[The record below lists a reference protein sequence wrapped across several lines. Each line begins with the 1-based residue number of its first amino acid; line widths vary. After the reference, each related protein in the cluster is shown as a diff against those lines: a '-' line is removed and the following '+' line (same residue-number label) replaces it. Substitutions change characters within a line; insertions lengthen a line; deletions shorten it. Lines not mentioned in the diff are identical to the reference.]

1 MVQQGNHRYE
11 RRRMAVSKTVR
22 LNPISSRLQETLR
35 QIRKNWSAYLFIA
48 PGLIHFAIFTVFA
61 VSFAFYISFHEWN
74 IIQPAKPYVGLENY
88 IKLMGDPRFLRAVKN
103 TLTFMV
109 GVPLNLLTGLFVAL
123 LLNTKVRGQAIYRTF
138 FYIPV
143 VTPLVVS
150 SIIWKWVYQGDYGL
164 LNYYLLK
171 FGLIEHKIVWLA
183 NPDLALPALI
193 IMGIWLGTGSTMV
206 IYLAGLQSIPE
217 EMYDAAKVDG
227 ASTLQRLL
235 YITIPLL
242 RPTTFFLFIT
252 SVIGTFQIFTEVY
265 IMTNG
270 GPLNRTTTIGY
281 YLYTNAFRELEMG
294 YASAM
299 AFVLFAMIFVFTVI
313 QWKYTR
319 GDVEY

>member
-1 MVQQGNHRYE
+1 
-11 RRRMAVSKTVR
+11 MAVSKAIST
-22 LNPISSRLQETLR
+22 NPISSRMRETLR

-48 PGLIHFAIFTVFA
+48 PGLIHFAIFTMFA
-61 VSFAFYISFHEWN
+61 VGFAFYISFHEWN
-74 IIQPAKPYVGLENY
+74 IIQPDKPYVGLENY
-88 IKLMGDPRFLRAVKN
+88 IKLFRDPRFLRAVKN
-103 TLTFMV
+103 TMTFMV

-193 IMGIWLGTGSTMV
+193 VMGIWLGTGSTMV

-227 ASTLQRLL
+227 ANGLQRLL

-270 GPLNRTTTIGY
+270 GPLNRTTTIAY

-299 AFVLFAMIFVFTVI
+299 AFVLFGMIFVFTVI

>member
-1 MVQQGNHRYE
+1 MAITATKNRQPFSHR
-11 RRRMAVSKTVR
+11 VR
-22 LNPISSRLQETLR
+22 ETLR
-35 QIRKNWSAYLFIA
+35 QMRKNWSAYLFLA
-48 PGLIHFAIFTVFA
+48 PGLIHFAIFTLFA
-61 VSFAFYISFHEWN
+61 VGFAFYISFHDWN
-74 IIQPAKPYVGLENY
+74 IIKPDKPFVGMENY
-88 IKLMGDPRFLRAVKN
+88 LRLFTDPRFHRAVGN
-103 TLTFMV
+103 TLLFMV
-109 GVPLNLLTGLFVAL
+109 GVPLNLVSGLAVAL
-123 LLNTKVRGQAIYRTF
+123 LLNTKVRGQAIFRTM
-138 FYIPV
+138 FYLPV

-171 FGLIEHKIVWLA
+171 FHLIQHKIVWLA
-183 NPDLALPALI
+183 DPNLALPALV
-193 IMGIWLGTGSTMV
+193 IMGIWGGTGGTMV

-227 ASTLQRLL
+227 ASALQRLL

-242 RPTTFFLFIT
+242 KPTTFFLLIT

-281 YLYTNAFRELEMG
+281 YLYTTAFRKFDMG
-294 YASAM
+294 YATAM
-299 AFVLFAMIFVFTVI
+299 AFVLFAMIFVFTLL
-313 QWKYTR
+313 QWKYAR

>member
-1 MVQQGNHRYE
+1 
-11 RRRMAVSKTVR
+11 MAVTEIKQT
-22 LNPISSRLQETLR
+22 NPFANRMRETIR
-35 QIRKNWSAYLFIA
+35 QMRKNWSAYLFLA
-48 PGLIHFAIFTVFA
+48 PGLIHFAIFTLFA
-61 VSFAFYISFHEWN
+61 VSFAFYISFHDWN
-74 IIQPAKPYVGLENY
+74 IIQPDKPFVGLDNY
-88 IKLMGDPRFLRAVKN
+88 IRLFKDPRFLRAVTN

-109 GVPLNLLTGLFVAL
+109 GVPLNLMCGLAVAL
-123 LLNTKVRGQAIYRTF
+123 LLNTKVRGQAIYRTL

-171 FGLIEHKIVWLA
+171 FGLIDHKIVWLA
-183 NPDLALPALI
+183 DPDLALPALI
-193 IMGIWLGTGSTMV
+193 IMMIWGGTGGTMV

-217 EMYDAAKVDG
+217 EMYDASKVDG
-227 ASTLQRLL
+227 ANAWQRLL

-242 RPTTFFLFIT
+242 RPTTFFLLIT
-252 SVIGTFQIFTEVY
+252 GVIGTFQIFTEVY

-281 YLYTNAFRELEMG
+281 YLYTNAFRELDMG
-294 YASAM
+294 YATAM
-299 AFVLFAMIFVFTVI
+299 AFVLFAMIFVFTLL

>member
-1 MVQQGNHRYE
+1 
-11 RRRMAVSKTVR
+11 MAATEI
-22 LNPISSRLQETLR
+22 LNPPTRSGRLRETLR
-35 QIRKNWSAYLFIA
+35 QMRRNWSAYLFLA
-48 PGLIHFAIFTVFA
+48 PGMIHFVIFTLFA
-61 VSFAFYISFHEWN
+61 VGFAFYISFHEWN
-74 IIQPAKPYVGLENY
+74 IVEPEKPFVGLENY
-88 IKLMGDPRFLRAVKN
+88 ARLLEDKRFHRAVLN

-109 GVPLNLLTGLFVAL
+109 GVPLNLSFALAVAL
-123 LLNTKVRGQAIYRTF
+123 LLNTKVRGQAIYRTM
-138 FYIPV
+138 FYLPT

-150 SIIWKWVYQGDYGL
+150 AIIWKWVYQGDYGL

-171 FGLIEHKIVWLA
+171 LGIIQEKIYWLA

-193 IMGIWLGTGSTMV
+193 LMGIWAGTGGPMV

-217 EMYDAAKVDG
+217 EMYDSAKVDG
-227 ASTLQRLL
+227 ANAWQRLL

-242 RPTTFFLFIT
+242 RPTTFFLVIT

-281 YLYTNAFRELEMG
+281 YLYTNAFKEFDMG
-294 YASAM
+294 YATAM
-299 AFVLFAMIFVFTVI
+299 AFVLFAMIFVFTLI

>member
-1 MVQQGNHRYE
+1 
-11 RRRMAVSKTVR
+11 MAVSETIKTNLTSNR
-22 LNPISSRLQETLR
+22 WRETLR
-35 QIRKNWSAYLFIA
+35 QIRKNASAYLFIA

-61 VSFAFYISFHEWN
+61 VAFAFYISFHEWN
-74 IIQPAKPYVGLENY
+74 IIKPDKPFVGLENY
-88 IKLMGDPRFLRAVKN
+88 VKLFGDPRFLRAVKN
-103 TLTFMV
+103 TFTFMV
-109 GVPLNLLTGLFVAL
+109 GVPLNLITGLFVAL
-123 LLNTKVRGQAIYRTF
+123 LLNTKVRGQAIFRTM

-171 FGLIEHKIVWLA
+171 FGLISHKIVWLA

-193 IMGIWLGTGSTMV
+193 VMGIWMGTGSTMV

-227 ASTLQRLL
+227 ASAFQRLL

-242 RPTTFFLFIT
+242 RPTTFFLTIT
-252 SVIGTFQIFTEVY
+252 GIIGTFQIFTEVY

-294 YASAM
+294 YATAM
-299 AFVLFAMIFVFTVI
+299 AFVLFAMIFVFTLI

>member
-1 MVQQGNHRYE
+1 
-11 RRRMAVSKTVR
+11 MAVTEIKKSI
-22 LNPISSRLQETLR
+22 PFSSRLGETLR
-35 QIRKNWSAYLFIA
+35 QMRKNWTAYLFLA
-48 PGLIHFAIFTVFA
+48 PGLLHFLIFTLFA
-61 VSFAFYISFHEWN
+61 VSFAFYISFHKWN
-74 IIQPAKPYVGLENY
+74 IIQPDKPFVGFDNYVRLFQ
-88 IKLMGDPRFLRAVKN
+88 DPRFLRAVTN
-103 TLTFMV
+103 TLTFMI
-109 GVPLNLLTGLFVAL
+109 GVPLNLAAGLAVAL
-123 LLNTKVRGQAIYRTF
+123 LLNTKVRGQAIFRTM

-171 FGLIEHKIVWLA
+171 FGLISHKIVWLA

-193 IMGIWLGTGSTMV
+193 IMMIWGGTGGTMV
-206 IYLAGLQSIPE
+206 IFLAGLQGIPE

-227 ASTLQRLL
+227 ANAIQRLL

-242 RPTTFFLFIT
+242 RPTTFFLLIT
-252 SVIGTFQIFTEVY
+252 GVIGTFQIFTEVY

-281 YLYTNAFRELEMG
+281 YLYTKAFRELDMG
-294 YASAM
+294 YATAM
-299 AFVLFAMIFVFTVI
+299 AFVLFAMIFVFTLI

>member
-1 MVQQGNHRYE
+1 
-11 RRRMAVSKTVR
+11 MAVTAIKKS
-22 LNPISSRLQETLR
+22 NPFSHRFLETIR
-35 QIRKNWSAYLFIA
+35 QMRKNWTAYLFLA
-48 PGLIHFAIFTVFA
+48 PGLIHFAIFTLFA
-61 VSFAFYISFHEWN
+61 VSFAFYISFHKWN
-74 IIQPAKPYVGLENY
+74 IIQPDKPFVGLDNY
-88 IKLMGDPRFLRAVKN
+88 LRLFDDPRFLRAVGN
-103 TLTFMV
+103 TLTFMI
-109 GVPLNLLTGLFVAL
+109 GVPLSLASGLAVAL
-123 LLNTKVRGQAIYRTF
+123 LLNTKVRGQAIYRTL

-171 FGLIEHKIVWLA
+171 FGLIDHKIVWLA

-193 IMGIWLGTGSTMV
+193 IMGIWGGTGGTMV

-227 ASTLQRLL
+227 ANALQRLL

-242 RPTTFFLFIT
+242 KPTTFFLLVT

-281 YLYTNAFRELEMG
+281 YLYVNAFRELDMG
-294 YASAM
+294 YATAM
-299 AFVLFAMIFVFTVI
+299 AFVLFAMIFVFTLL
-313 QWKYTR
+313 QWKFTR

>member
-1 MVQQGNHRYE
+1 
-11 RRRMAVSKTVR
+11 MAVTQLTKPQPRT
-22 LNPISSRLQETLR
+22 SRWRETLR
-35 QIRKNWSAYLFIA
+35 QIRKNWSAYLFLA
-48 PGLIHFAIFTVFA
+48 PGLIHFMIFTLFA
-61 VSFAFYISFHEWN
+61 VGFAFYISFHEWN
-74 IIQPAKPYVGLENY
+74 IIRPEKPFVGLDNY
-88 IKLMGDPRFLRAVKN
+88 LRLIQDTRFHRAVLN
-103 TLTFMV
+103 TLIFMV
-109 GVPLNLLTGLFVAL
+109 GVPLNLSFALAVAL
-123 LLNTKVRGQAIYRTF
+123 LLNTKVRGQAIFRTL
-138 FYIPV
+138 FYLPV

-171 FGLIEHKIVWLA
+171 FGLIGEKIFWLA
-183 NPDLALPALI
+183 DPNLALPALI
-193 IMGIWLGTGSTMV
+193 IMGIWTGTGAPMV

-227 ASTLQRLL
+227 ASAWQRLL

-242 RPTTFFLFIT
+242 RPTTFFLVVT
-252 SVIGTFQIFTEVY
+252 AVIATFQIFTEVY

-281 YLYTNAFRELEMG
+281 YLYVNAFRELDMG
-294 YASAM
+294 YATAM
-299 AFVLFAMIFVFTVI
+299 AFVLFGMIFIFTLL

>member
-1 MVQQGNHRYE
+1 
-11 RRRMAVSKTVR
+11 MAVTEITKPR
-22 LNPISSRLQETLR
+22 PLASRFRETFR
-35 QIRKNWSAYLFIA
+35 QMRKNWTAYLFLA
-48 PGLIHFAIFTVFA
+48 PGLLHFLIFTLFA
-61 VSFAFYISFHEWN
+61 VSFAFYISFHKWN
-74 IIQPAKPYVGLENY
+74 IIQPDKPFVGLDNY
-88 IKLMGDPRFLRAVKN
+88 VKLFHDPRFLRAVTN

-109 GVPLNLLTGLFVAL
+109 GVPLGLASGLSVAL
-123 LLNTKVRGQAIYRTF
+123 LLNTKVRGQAIYRTL

-183 NPDLALPALI
+183 DPNLALPALI
-193 IMGIWLGTGSTMV
+193 IMGIWGGTGGTMV

-227 ASTLQRLL
+227 ANALQRLL

-242 RPTTFFLFIT
+242 RPTTFFLLVT

-281 YLYTNAFRELEMG
+281 YLYTKAFRELDMG
-294 YASAM
+294 YATAM

>member
-1 MVQQGNHRYE
+1 
-11 RRRMAVSKTVR
+11 MAVSETVKPSP
-22 LNPISSRLQETLR
+22 LSSRLRETLR
-35 QIRKNWSAYLFIA
+35 LMRKNWSAYLFLA

-74 IIQPAKPYVGLENY
+74 IIQPDKPFVGLENY
-88 IKLMGDPRFLRAVKN
+88 VRLFDDPRFLRAVTN
-103 TLTFMV
+103 TFTFML
-109 GVPLNLLTGLFVAL
+109 GIPLGLASGLSVAL
-123 LLNTKVRGQAIYRTF
+123 LLNTKVRGQAIYRTL

-171 FGLIEHKIVWLA
+171 FGLIQHKITWLA
-183 NPDLALPALI
+183 DPDLALPALI
-193 IMGIWLGTGSTMV
+193 IMMIWGGTGGTMV

-217 EMYDAAKVDG
+217 EMYDSAKVDG
-227 ASTLQRLL
+227 ANALQRLL

-242 RPTTFFLFIT
+242 RPTTFFLLVT

-281 YLYTNAFRELEMG
+281 YLYTKAFRQLEMG
-294 YASAM
+294 YATAM
-299 AFVLFAMIFVFTVI
+299 AFVLFAMIFVFTLI

>member
-1 MVQQGNHRYE
+1 
-11 RRRMAVSKTVR
+11 MAVTKVQKTTSFSER
-22 LNPISSRLQETLR
+22 LRETLR
-35 QIRKNWSAYLFIA
+35 QMRKNWTAYLFLA
-48 PGLIHFAIFTVFA
+48 PGLLHFAIFTMFA
-61 VSFAFYISFHEWN
+61 LSFAFYISFHKWN
-74 IIQPAKPYVGLENY
+74 IIQPDKPFVGLDNY
-88 IKLMGDPRFLRAVKN
+88 VRLFHDPRFLRAVTN

-109 GVPLNLLTGLFVAL
+109 GVPLGLVSGLSVAL
-123 LLNTKVRGQAIYRTF
+123 LLNTKVRGQAIYRTL

-171 FGLIEHKIVWLA
+171 FHIIAHKIVWLA
-183 NPDLALPALI
+183 DPNLALPALV
-193 IMGIWLGTGSTMV
+193 IMGIWGGTGGTMV
-206 IYLAGLQSIPE
+206 IYLAGLQSIPQ
-217 EMYDAAKVDG
+217 EMYDAAMVDG
-227 ASTLQRLL
+227 ASPLQRLL

-242 RPTTFFLFIT
+242 RPTTFFLLIT

-281 YLYTNAFRELEMG
+281 YLYTTAFRKFDMG
-294 YASAM
+294 YATAM
-299 AFVLFAMIFVFTVI
+299 AFVLFAMIFVFTLL
-313 QWKYTR
+313 QWKYAR